1 LSRLNWHPVVDLEIR
16 AIEQEQMQQLLEIDD
31 ERLRQEDE
39 RMRKVDEQRRQED
52 ERMRKVDEQR
62 RKVDEQRRKDDER
75 LAELDA
81 RLFAIVS
88 GSSTSSSPVEPIPDR
103 SEM

>member
-1 LSRLNWHPVVDLEIR
+1 MSSWPRWRRWLSRLNWHPVVDLEIR
-16 AIEQEQMQQLLEIDD
+16 AIEQEQMQQLLEIED
-31 ERLRQEDE
+31 ERLRKEDERRRTEDE
-39 RMRKVDEQRRQED
+39 RM
-52 ERMRKVDEQR
+52 

>member
-1 LSRLNWHPVVDLEIR
+1 LARLNWHPVVDLEIR
-16 AIEQEQMQQLLEIDD
+16 AIEREQWEQQLEIDD
-31 ERLRQEDE
+31 ERLRKEDERRRAEDE
-39 RMRKVDEQRRQED
+39 RMRKV
-52 ERMRKVDEQR
+52 
-62 RKVDEQRRKDDER
+62 DER

-88 GSSTSSSPVEPIPDR
+88 GSSTSSSPVEPMPER

>member
-1 LSRLNWHPVVDLEIR
+1 MARLNWHPVVDLEIR
-16 AIEQEQMQQLLEIDD
+16 AIEREQWEQQLEIDD
-31 ERLRQEDE
+31 ERLRKEDERRRKEDERLRKEDERRRAEDE
-39 RMRKVDEQRRQED
+39 RMRKV
-52 ERMRKVDEQR
+52 
-62 RKVDEQRRKDDER
+62 DER

-88 GSSTSSSPVEPIPDR
+88 GSSTSSSPVEPMPER

>member
-1 LSRLNWHPVVDLEIR
+1 MSSWPRWRRWLSRLNWHPVVDLEIR
-16 AIEQEQMQQLLEIDD
+16 AIEQEQMQQLLEIED

-39 RMRKVDEQRRQED
+39 RM
-52 ERMRKVDEQR
+52 